1 MNIRNIVTIIV
12 VTLILS
18 SSGVWGARLIKSQ
31 PQSGTEA
38 QQVQKA
44 NATTGKATQLQSTS
58 PQSPAAGSGGPASV
72 TPPPTHPSGT
82 ASPSRPSRTART
94 GSEETTPSQVS
105 PGSRTEK
112 GDASQDRES
121 KDGKQ
126 YVTMDF
132 DGVDIKVFVKF
143 IADITGKNFILDD
156 KVAGKITVISPR
168 KMTLDEAY
176 QVFLSVLDVNGFG
189 TVNMG
194 GVIKIVQAA
203 DAITR
208 SIGTSMDPPK
218 RREDVLITQIIPL
231 KHVDSNDM
239 KTLFTP
245 LLTKGS
251 SQLLAYPQSN
261 ILIITDTKSNIKKMM
276 EILKFIDVSGF
287 SEEFRIFPLT
297 YASAADLSA
306 KLQDILSDSS
316 SSQQSPRVRAPGRS
330 GNLSERG
337 KAKIIPYER
346 TNSLIVLAS
355 ALDMA
360 GVESLIGKLDIPTP
374 TGKEDVHVYYL
385 QYANAESLAKVLT
398 DMPTPARADNA
409 AVPQGTPDGSQ
420 RGMRSVTNNEKV
432 KISSDKET
440 NSLVIYA
447 DPDAYQSIVETIKYL
462 DIPRKQVY
470 VKAMIMEVNQDK
482 DFKVGVEW
490 TVFEDFAYDSRTTS
504 DGTRERRT
512 GGVFGR
518 TGETFVTSPANLP
531 SGALLGVVGQ
541 TITIGSGDSQVTFPN
556 ITSFINAMAHDSDVN
571 IISTPQIITMDNK
584 EAEIRVGA
592 NVPYL
597 TRQDTDSTNID
608 RTVQTFD
615 YRDVGVTLRMTP
627 QINQQGN
634 IRLEL
639 FQENTSLVA
648 GTGEQQYAPTTLK
661 RSAKTTVTVKD
672 GATMV
677 IGGLIGQTLTL
688 GESRVPLLSRIPIL
702 GYLFKSMTNKHE
714 KTNLYIFLTPR
725 IIDTDEKVTGL
736 YREKYGEISNKGG
749 KLKEKENDKAD
760 ENPKP

>member
-1 MNIRNIVTIIV
+1 MNIRNIATIV
-12 VTLILS
+12 VITCMLG

-31 PQSGTEA
+31 PQAGTE
-38 QQVQKA
+38 QTQKA
-44 NATTGKATQLQSTS
+44 DNTIGKKTQMQNKSIQPS
-58 PQSPAAGSGGPASV
+58 ASYSGRPPASPPSP
-72 TPPPTHPSGT
+72 TP
-82 ASPSRPSRTART
+82 PSRTMTPYHPSQTART
-94 GSEETTPSQVS
+94 DRENVSQPPVS
-105 PGSRTEK
+105 PGSRSGK
-112 GDASQDRES
+112 GDASKDEIS

-168 KMTLDEAY
+168 KMSLDEAY

-194 GVIKIVQAA
+194 GVIKVVQAA

-218 RREDVLITQIIPL
+218 RREDVLITQIIPM
-231 KHVDSNDM
+231 KHVDCNDM

-245 LLTKGS
+245 LLTRGS

-297 YASAADLSA
+297 HASAADLGA
-306 KLQDILSDSS
+306 KLQDILSDDSS
-316 SSQQSPRVRAPGRS
+316 NRSQRVRAPGQR

-346 TNSLIVLAS
+346 TNSLIILAS
-355 ALDMA
+355 ATDIA
-360 GVESLIGKLDIPTP
+360 GVESLISKLDIPTP
-374 TGKEDVHVYYL
+374 TGKEDIHVYYL
-385 QYANAESLAKVLT
+385 QYANAEALAKVLT
-398 DMPTPARADNA
+398 DMPTPAKAEGTA
-409 AVPQGTPDGSQ
+409 SPSITPDGVQ
-420 RGMRSVTNNEKV
+420 RGMRSVTNSEKV

-440 NSLVIYA
+440 NSLIIYA
-447 DPDAYQSIVETIKYL
+447 DPDDYQSMVETIKYL
-462 DIPRKQVY
+462 DIPRKQVF

-490 TVFEDFAYDSRTTS
+490 TLFEDFSYDSKTGS
-504 DGTRERRT
+504 DGTRQRRT

-518 TGETFVTSPANLP
+518 TGEKFVTSPADVP
-531 SGALLGVVGQ
+531 SGAILGIVGEA
-541 TITIGSGDSQVTFPN
+541 ITIGSGSSQITFPN
-556 ITSFINAMAHDSDVN
+556 ITSFINAMAHDTDVN

-597 TRQDTDSTNID
+597 TREDTDSTNID
-608 RTVQTFD
+608 RTVRTFD

-639 FQENTSLVA
+639 FQENTSLVT
-648 GTGEQQYAPTTLK
+648 GQGEQQFAPTTLK

-672 GATMV
+672 GSTMV

-688 GESRVPLLSRIPIL
+688 GETRVPLLSRIPIL
-702 GYLFKSMTNKHE
+702 GYLFKSMLNKHE

-725 IIDTDEKVTGL
+725 IIDTEEKVTGL
-736 YREKYGEISNKGG
+736 YKEKYGEMGGKGG
-749 KLKEKENDKAD
+749 KLIEKEKGKAD